1 MRWSSVV
8 LILLAIKFSNCDPL
22 TSAENEQR
30 LNSCGKKV
38 QSKVYMGRDAQ
49 QSEAPWSI
57 FYLLYGKPHAD
68 GTRTATT
75 CTGTIVSTRHILF
88 ATHCIADLDLS
99 EGNWAVKD
107 LPFDNNNCK
116 RDHYEITN
124 EELLKA
130 VKIQSNGAKV
140 AQHPE
145 KITIVNGC
153 IKRQADKTT
162 GYSNPTAQYY
172 VDDFAIIDLYED
184 LTFSETLGMVCVA
197 GSRAANAVNTVLD
210 YYGFGLNPPKGSN
223 KGPDNS
229 GQLRH
234 ETINIID
241 KLMEDYYFLARSV
254 DSKTVACVGDSG
266 GGAIGDINGKKTIVG
281 VLSQTNCALPDKRDN
296 DQMEQYA
303 SVGYYNDIICQ
314 LTGICNTSQ
323 EHDKYLPNNV
333 RPVKPPRPTE
343 APIVQHQ
350 REIGQPQG
358 AVEPDGANG
367 ISVHFIAAMVLV
379 VFLL

>member
-8 LILLAIKFSNCDPL
+8 LILLAIQFSNCDPL
-22 TSAENEQR
+22 TNAENEQR

-38 QSKVYMGRDAQ
+38 QSKVYMGRDAK

-57 FYLLYGKPHAD
+57 FYLLYGKPDAK

-88 ATHCIADLDLS
+88 ATHCFADLNGVS
-99 EGNWAVKD
+99 WAPKD

-116 RDHYEITN
+116 GNHYEITN

-153 IKRQADKTT
+153 IKRQANKTT
-162 GYSNPTAQYY
+162 QYANIGPQLY
-172 VDDFAIIDLYED
+172 ADDFAIIDLYED

-197 GSRAANAVNTVLD
+197 ESRAANAVNTVLD
-210 YYGFGLNPPKGSN
+210 YFGFGLNPPKGQQEG
-223 KGPDNS
+223 KDNS

-234 ETINIID
+234 EKINIID
-241 KLMEDYYFLARSV
+241 KLMEDYYFMARSV
-254 DSKTVACVGDSG
+254 DSKTIACVGDSG
-266 GGAIGDINGKKTIVG
+266 GGSIGDINGRKTIVG
-281 VLSQTNCALPDKRDN
+281 VLSQTNCAQPDKRDN
-296 DQMEQYA
+296 DPFEQYA

-333 RPVKPPRPTE
+333 RPVKPTRPTE

-358 AVEPDGANG
+358 AVEPDGANEKS
-367 ISVHFIAAMVLV
+367 IHFIVALVLS
-379 VFLL
+379 VFFF